1 MHLASNIGHL
11 RSVFKHPSTN
21 NYKAEP
27 MNLDQI
33 FNSAHEA
40 FLTYKNLSGT
50 TKADFLDK
58 IAEILEENRSAIV
71 PMAVRESNLAE
82 GRINGELG
90 RTTGQI
96 KLFAN
101 LLREGSW
108 VEATV
113 DPADP
118 NRSPLPRA
126 DIRRMLT
133 PLGPVVVFG
142 ASNFPLAFATAGSDT
157 ISALAAGCPVVYKG
171 HPAHPDTSKFVGT
184 CISQAAQKSGL
195 PPGIFTHVAGGIKTG
210 QDLVK
215 HPLAKAVG
223 FTGSFRAGKSLFNI
237 AGKRD
242 QPIPVYAEMG
252 SVNPIFAFP
261 KRLKNELVPLAQ
273 SFVGSLTLGAGQFCT
288 NPGLIF
294 VPRTL
299 AERFGNAISDAIQEV
314 AAAPMLHEGIAESY
328 YKSLNEL
335 QLRSELE
342 WVKVPD
348 AKHLINASP
357 ALAEIS
363 AADWMGDNFFQKE
376 VFGSFALMVVYENT
390 TELMAVAEKL
400 HGQLT
405 ISLWGDNDEL
415 SAHKEFI
422 NLLEEKCGRLL
433 FRGVPTGVEVGY
445 AMQHGGPFPATMD
458 SRSTSVGAHAI
469 KRFARPIAFQDMP
482 QELLPDALKDENP
495 LGIMRQVNG
504 KFEV

>member
-1 MHLASNIGHL
+1 
-11 RSVFKHPSTN
+11 
-21 NYKAEP
+21 
-27 MNLDQI
+27 MNLDTI
-33 FNSAHEA
+33 FIAAQEA
-40 FLTYKNLSGT
+40 FLSYKNLSGVK
-50 TKADFLDK
+50 KADFLEK
-58 IAEILEENRSAIV
+58 IAETLEENRSAIV
-71 PMAVRESNLAE
+71 LMAVRESNLPE

-118 NRSPLPRA
+118 NRSPLPKA

-142 ASNFPLAFATAGSDT
+142 ASNFPLAFSTAGGDT

-171 HPAHPDTSKFVGT
+171 HPAHPDTSKFVGD
-184 CISQAAQKSGL
+184 CISQAVKKSGL
-195 PPGIFTHVAGGIKTG
+195 PEGVFTHVEGGVKMG

-223 FTGSFRAGKSLFNI
+223 FTGSFGAGKSLFNI
-237 AGKRD
+237 AGNRD

-261 KRLKNELVPLAQ
+261 LRLKNELVPLAQ

-294 VPRTL
+294 IPRTL
-299 AERFGNAISDAIQEV
+299 AERFGNAILEAIKEV

-363 AADWMGDNFFQKE
+363 AADWMEDDFFQQE

-405 ISLWGDNDEL
+405 ISLWGDNDEF
-415 SAHKEFI
+415 SANKEFI

-433 FRGVPTGVEVGY
+433 FGGVPTGVEVGY
-445 AMQHGGPFPATMD
+445 AMQHGGPFPATTD

-482 QELLPDALKDENP
+482 QDLLPDALKDGNP

-504 KFEV
+504 KFEI

>member
-1 MHLASNIGHL
+1 
-11 RSVFKHPSTN
+11 
-21 NYKAEP
+21 

-33 FNSAHEA
+33 FEAAQSA
-40 FLTYKNLSGT
+40 FLSYKNLSGIK
-50 TKADFLDK
+50 KADFLEK

-71 PMAVRESNLAE
+71 LMACRESHLPE

-108 VEATV
+108 VEATI

-118 NRSPLPRA
+118 NRSPLPKA

-142 ASNFPLAFATAGSDT
+142 ASNFPLAFSTAGGDT
-157 ISALAAGCPVVYKG
+157 ISALAAGCPVIYKG
-171 HPAHPDTSKFVGT
+171 HPAHPDTSRFVGQ
-184 CISQAAQKSGL
+184 CISQALEKSAL
-195 PPGIFTHVAGGIKTG
+195 PAATFTHVEGGVKMG

-223 FTGSFRAGKSLFNI
+223 FTGSFSAGKSLFNI
-237 AGKRD
+237 AGNREE
-242 QPIPVYAEMG
+242 PIPVYAEMG
-252 SVNPIFAFP
+252 SVNPIFTFA
-261 KRLKNELVPLAQ
+261 KRLENELVPLAQ
-273 SFVGSLTLGAGQFCT
+273 SFVSSLTLGAGQFCT

-294 VPRTL
+294 VPGSLST
-299 AERFGNAISDAIQEV
+299 RFGNAISEAIQGV
-314 AAAPMLHEGIAESY
+314 ASAPMLHEGIAESY
-328 YKSLNEL
+328 YKAMNEL

-357 ALAEIS
+357 ALAEIA
-363 AADWMGDNFFQKE
+363 AADWMRDDFFQQE
-376 VFGSFALMVVYENT
+376 VFGSFALMVVYEDKAQ
-390 TELMAVAEKL
+390 LKAIAKRL

-405 ISLWGDNDEL
+405 ITLWAESEEL
-415 SAHKEFI
+415 KSNKELI

-433 FRGVPTGVEVGY
+433 FRGVPTGVEVGF
-445 AMQHGGPFPATMD
+445 AMQHGGPYPSTTD

-469 KRFARPIAFQDMP
+469 KRFVRPIAFQDMP
-482 QELLPDALKDENP
+482 QDLLPEALRDGNP
-495 LGIMRQVNG
+495 LGIMRMVDG
-504 KFEV
+504 EYKK

>member
-1 MHLASNIGHL
+1 LNFKFSNQ
-11 RSVFKHPSTN
+11 
-21 NYKAEP
+21 

-33 FNSAHEA
+33 FDSAQAA
-40 FLTYKNLSGT
+40 FLSYKNFSGAK
-50 TKADFLDK
+50 KADFLEK
-58 IAEILEENRSAIV
+58 IAETLEENRSAIV
-71 PMAVRESNLAE
+71 LMAVRESNLPE

-118 NRSPLPRA
+118 NRSPLPKA

-142 ASNFPLAFATAGSDT
+142 ASNFPLAFSTAGGDT

-171 HPAHPDTSKFVGT
+171 HPAHPDTSKFVGD
-184 CISQAAQKSGL
+184 CISQAVKKSGL
-195 PPGIFTHVAGGIKTG
+195 PEGVFTHVEGGVKMG

-215 HPLAKAVG
+215 HPLTKAVG
-223 FTGSFRAGKSLFNI
+223 FTGSFGAGKSLFNI
-237 AGKRD
+237 AGNRD

-299 AERFGNAISDAIQEV
+299 AERFGNAISESIQDV

-363 AADWMGDNFFQKE
+363 AADWMEDDFFQEE

-390 TELMAVAEKL
+390 AELMAVAEKL

-405 ISLWGDNDEL
+405 ISLWGDNDEFN
-415 SAHKEFI
+415 ANKELI

-433 FRGVPTGVEVGY
+433 FGGVPTGVEVGY
-445 AMQHGGPFPATMD
+445 AMQHGGPFPATTD

-469 KRFARPIAFQDMP
+469 KRFVRPIAFQDMP
-482 QELLPDALKDENP
+482 QDLLPDALKDGNP

-504 KFEV
+504 EFKK